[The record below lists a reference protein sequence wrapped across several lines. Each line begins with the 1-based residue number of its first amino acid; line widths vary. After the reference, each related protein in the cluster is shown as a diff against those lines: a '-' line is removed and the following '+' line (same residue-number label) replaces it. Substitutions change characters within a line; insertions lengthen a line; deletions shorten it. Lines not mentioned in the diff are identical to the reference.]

1 MQFLVVVHRRV
12 DVYSTEQFEP
22 LLEPEAQA
30 VRELYAEGMLR
41 AAWSREDVPG
51 ACLMLEASS
60 LEKVEAA
67 LQTLPLIARGMLE
80 AQIIPLRGYR
90 GFGPR

>member
-1 MQFLVVVHRRV
+1 MQFLAVVHRRV

-30 VRELYAEGMLR
+30 LRKLYAEGTVR

-60 LEKVEAA
+60 LGQVEAA
-67 LQTLPLIARGMLE
+67 LQSLPLINRGMAE